1 MQKLSLDEFITISKE
16 FFLQVDPEMSEETM
30 KLLAENL
37 QSRISKLTEIPE
49 KIAFM
54 SGLQDFD
61 LELLVHKKSKSTLE
75 SSQQVLSDFLNIL
88 EDTEWNDDAIKA
100 AMVDY
105 AEANELK
112 NGTVMFPIRIAV
124 TGQSVTPGGTVEVL
138 RYLGK
143 EESLKRLQHSLD
155 RLNNELK

>member
-1 MQKLSLDEFITISKE
+1 
-16 FFLQVDPEMSEETM
+16 M